1 MSVGDN
7 PLQRAVATFALKLV
21 KLRGKSEVLRGKAPL
36 IYRCEM
42 LRPHFLSQKRAARPR
57 TRASLLFLSLLF
69 CLPVSAQLH
78 KPSPAPAP
86 AQPEVPR
93 DSLGRSTPRGAVLA
107 FLAAARRGDN
117 QLAAQY
123 LNASPP
129 GNDTPVLAHELFIV
143 LDRRLPATLNE
154 LSDDPEGSH
163 SDPLKPDQER
173 VGTIDTD
180 NGHVDIL
187 LERVDR
193 GKSGF
198 LWLFSD
204 KTLDAIPGLY
214 EQVNRVP
221 IDHILPEFLLNTRF
235 AGIVLFEWLLVLIG
249 LPLLY
254 FITVLL
260 SRLLGRLIGVLRQDL
275 YKKLNLDNREFL
287 PGPVRLLLL
296 AFFIHWTDFKTNLPL
311 LARQFWSSTATMIE
325 IAACAWLLIL
335 FSIWGETYAR
345 LLLQSRNRAGASSML
360 HLMRWLVDLLI
371 ISAGVIVTLRYFR
384 VNPTTALAGLGVGG
398 IAVAFAAQKTLENI
412 IGGVS
417 LIFDQAVRVGDS
429 LKVGNTSG
437 TVEDIGL
444 RSTRIR
450 TSDRTVV
457 SVPNG
462 QIANMTLENASSR
475 DKFWFHPILTLHYG
489 TTSAQM
495 QTILDEIRGLLVE
508 THIEPGARVRFLRFG
523 ASSLDIEVSAYVL
536 ARDWNQFLEIQETLL
551 LRIIDCI
558 ESLGVQFAL
567 PVQTIVASASIS
579 NGANDQAL
587 SRASSQEEKTRDKVT
602 VAQS

>member
-1 MSVGDN
+1 
-7 PLQRAVATFALKLV
+7 
-21 KLRGKSEVLRGKAPL
+21 
-36 IYRCEM
+36 
-42 LRPHFLSQKRAARPR
+42 
-57 TRASLLFLSLLF
+57 
-69 CLPVSAQLH
+69 
-78 KPSPAPAP
+78 
-86 AQPEVPR
+86 
-93 DSLGRSTPRGAVLA
+93 
-107 FLAAARRGDN
+107 LAAARRGDD

-123 LNASPP
+123 LNTSLPV
-129 GNDTPVLAHELFIV
+129 NDIPVLAHELFIV
-143 LDRRLPATLNE
+143 LDRSLPATLNE
-154 LSDDPEGSH
+154 LSDNPEGSH
-163 SDPLKPDQER
+163 SDPLNPDQER

-180 NGHVDIL
+180 KGHVDIL
-187 LERVDR
+187 VERVDR

-204 KTLDAIPGLY
+204 KTLDAIPDLY
-214 EQVNRVP
+214 EQVNRAP
-221 IDHILPEFLLNTRF
+221 IDHIVPEFLLNTRF
-235 AGIVLFEWLLVLIG
+235 AGIPLFEWFFVLVG

-254 FITVLL
+254 FLTVLL
-260 SRLLGRLIGVLRQDL
+260 SRLLGRLIRVLRQDL
-275 YKKLNLDNREFL
+275 YRKLDLGNREFL
-287 PGPVRLLLL
+287 PGPIRLLLL
-296 AFFIHWTDFKTNLPL
+296 AFLIHWTDTKTNLPL
-311 LARQFWSSTATMIE
+311 LARQFWSSTTTIIE
-325 IAACAWLLIL
+325 IAACVWLLIL
-335 FSIWGETYAR
+335 FSSWSETYGRR
-345 LLLQSRNRAGASSML
+345 LLRSRNRAGATSML

-371 ISAGVIVTLRYFR
+371 ISAGVIVTLHYFR

-462 QIANMTLENASSR
+462 QIANMTLESMSAR
-475 DKFWFHPILTLHYG
+475 DKFWFHPILTLRYG

-495 QTILDEIRGLLVE
+495 QTILDEIRGLLVK

-551 LRIIDCI
+551 LRIIDSI

-567 PVQTIVASASIS
+567 PVQTIVASGSIS

-587 SRASSQEEKTRDKVT
+587 SRASSQEDKTRDKVT